1 VATDKDHNKREE
13 STQNHGCCMLVRDA
27 EGVEEDLYS
36 FRFTLGYVSA
46 NRIPYAQ
53 LLVGYSFIF
62 ATDLQELL
70 SLHYLLLTVLY
81 SVFHHASELT
91 CLAEVATSHVSQ
103 TLW

>member
-1 VATDKDHNKREE
+1 MV
-13 STQNHGCCMLVRDA
+13 VRDA
-27 EGVEEDLYS
+27 GGVEEDLYS

-46 NRIPYAQ
+46 NLIPYAQ